1 MKNLICIIC
10 PRGCHLQV
18 DDNNNVTGNSCNRGK
33 VYAIQELTS
42 PTRIVTSTIK
52 VLGGNLK
59 RVSVKTNKPIP
70 KDKIFEVMKEI
81 DKTKLSAPVAIGEVL
96 ISNVLGLN
104 SDVVATREI
113 KAIK

>member
-42 PTRIVTSTIK
+42 PTRIVTSTAK

-70 KDKIFEVMKEI
+70 KDKIFEVMK
-81 DKTKLSAPVAIGEVL
+81 
-96 ISNVLGLN
+96 
-104 SDVVATREI
+104 
-113 KAIK
+113 